1 MKKDHKYRYNPVTLS
16 YERIELSV
24 WDRVKKALA
33 FLVVGAFLAVV
44 IIVLSY
50 TFFDSPK
57 EMVLKRE
64 NQKLRRELQTLNKD
78 LGVVEKVLADV
89 RRRDDNIYR
98 VIFEADPIPEHLR
111 KSGVGGVNRYRHL
124 EGFDHSEA
132 LVETAKRLD
141 NVEKQLYVQS
151 LSFDDVIELA
161 KTKEDMLASI
171 PAIQPISNKDL
182 TRMASGFGYRIHP
195 IHKINKFH
203 AGMDFTAPTGTEIYA
218 TGDGKVT
225 RADRKAGGFGEHV
238 RIDHGYGYVT
248 VYAHMSRTSVK
259 PGQLVKRG
267 DVIGYVGN
275 TGLSAGP
282 HLHYEVRKDGEP
294 VNPANYYFN
303 DLTPEEY
310 ELMIQLSSTAGQ
322 SLD

>member
-1 MKKDHKYRYNPVTLS
+1 MSKAHRYKYNPKTLA
-16 YERIELSV
+16 YERIEISFK
-24 WDRVKKALA
+24 DRLKRVLA
-33 FLVVGAFLAVV
+33 YAIIGSFLAMVIVV
-44 IIVLSY
+44 FSY
-50 TFFDSPK
+50 NVFDSPK
-57 EMVLKRE
+57 EAILKRE
-64 NQKLRRELQTLNKD
+64 NIQLQDQLELLNKD
-78 LGVVEKVLADV
+78 LGKVEKVLADV

-111 KSGVGGVNRYRHL
+111 RSGVGGVNRYKHI

-132 LVETAKRLD
+132 LIETTRRLD
-141 NVEKQLYVQS
+141 NIEKQLYVQS
-151 LSFDDVIELA
+151 LSFDDVIDLA

-171 PAIQPISNKDL
+171 PAIQPVSNVDL
-182 TRMASGFGYRIHP
+182 TRIASGFGYRIHP

-218 TGDGKVT
+218 TGDGRII
-225 RADRKAGGFGEHV
+225 RADAKSGGYGNHV
-238 RIDHGYGYVT
+238 RIDHNYGYT
-248 VYAHMSRTSVK
+248 TIYAHMSRISVSQ
-259 PGQLVKRG
+259 GQQVKRG

-282 HLHYEVRKDGEP
+282 HLHYEVRKDDDT

-303 DLTPEEY
+303 DLSPEEY
-310 ELMIQLSSTAGQ
+310 DLMIQISSTAGQ

>member
-1 MKKDHKYRYNPVTLS
+1 MSKTHKYRYNSKTLS
-16 YERIELSV
+16 YERIELSFV
-24 WDRVKKALA
+24 DRLKKILA
-33 FLVVGAFLAVV
+33 FLVTGAFLAAAIVV
-44 IIVLSY
+44 VSY

-57 EMVLKRE
+57 EMVMKRE
-64 NQKLRRELQTLNKD
+64 NQKLKRELSALNKD

-111 KSGVGGVNRYRHL
+111 QSGVGGVNRYKHL

-132 LVETAKRLD
+132 VTETAYRLD
-141 NVEKQLYVQS
+141 NVEKQLYIQS

-171 PAIQPISNKDL
+171 PAVQPVSNKDL

-218 TGDGKVT
+218 TGDGEVM
-225 RADRKAGGFGEHV
+225 RADRKAGGYGKHV
-238 RIDHGYGYVT
+238 RLNHGFGYTT
-248 VYAHMSRTSVK
+248 VYAHMSRMNVK
-259 PGQLVKRG
+259 LGERVKRG

-282 HLHYEVRKDGEP
+282 HLHYEVRKDDEP

-303 DLTPEEY
+303 DLSPEEY